1 MSQRLFL
8 TDLIES
14 NGAKGSGEWLIR
26 DRLWDVGG
34 INNAPS
40 SAVAAR
46 NFLQIKECSP
56 ELGET
61 GGN

>member
-1 MSQRLFL
+1 MAVFDRSA
-8 TDLIES
+8 LIQS
-14 NGAKGSGEWLIR
+14 NRAKGSGEWLIR
-26 DRLWDVGG
+26 DQLWDVVG
-34 INNAPS
+34 INNALS
-40 SAVAAR
+40 LAVAVR